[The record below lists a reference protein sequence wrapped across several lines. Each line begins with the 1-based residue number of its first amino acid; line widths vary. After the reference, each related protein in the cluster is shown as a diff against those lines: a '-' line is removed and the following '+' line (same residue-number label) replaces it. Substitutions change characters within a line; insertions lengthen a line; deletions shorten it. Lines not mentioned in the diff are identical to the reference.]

1 VVEEARPAKC
11 WPVREIINTNQISD
25 ITSTGLVR
33 NVVGN
38 RATTSQKSS
47 LPQIIE
53 FVSEALMPDIV

>member
-1 VVEEARPAKC
+1 
-11 WPVREIINTNQISD
+11 VREIINTNQISD